1 MKSVYLFSF
10 LLVCI
15 LLQSCM
21 ADYGPIK
28 EGDAKVVIQVATRGS
43 YQFLILYEK
52 ELYYPENLPEEYKVV
67 SQDTIP
73 VFIRFKLTD
82 EGADIFTPA
91 PNDVPVFM
99 KSIPVIRLAEI
110 RRR

>member
-1 MKSVYLFSF
+1 MKSNLSF
-10 LLVCI
+10 LISVFLLLFNSCI
-15 LLQSCM
+15 SDDGHFL
-21 ADYGPIK
+21 
-28 EGDAKVVIQVATRGS
+28 EGNGEVVINVATRGS
-43 YQFLILYEK
+43 YQFLIRYK
-52 ELYYPENLPEEYKVV
+52 DGVYYPENLPEEYKVV
-67 SQDTIP
+67 SQDPIP